1 MIKLF
6 QKTIA
11 TTISIS
17 GIGLH
22 TGRKATVT
30 LRPAQE
36 NTGYLFVSKDAE
48 TPVEI
53 LAIFDKVVDTVLATT
68 IGRDGFKI
76 NTVEHLIAAFRG
88 MDIDN
93 VIVEVEGGEV
103 PIMDG
108 SAAPFVYMIRKA
120 GIVEQERLRK
130 YIIVNKT
137 VTFEEDDKFIRIS
150 PFQGFEIEFTIDFP
164 HPAIGRQ
171 TLKFS
176 FSPENFER
184 EVARARTFGFYK
196 EVEFLKSKGLALG
209 GSLENAVVVGNDGII
224 NQEGLRMKD
233 EFVRHKVLDLIGDI
247 ALLGYPVLGK
257 IEAYKSGHNLNNK
270 LCRELFENRD
280 DFKVVEFILPEM
292 LKQEEATTVVPVV

>member
-48 TPVEI
+48 PPVEI

-171 TLKFS
+171 TLEFS

-280 DFKVVEFILPEM
+280 DFKVVEFIMPEM

>member
-48 TPVEI
+48 PPVEI

-171 TLKFS
+171 TLEFS